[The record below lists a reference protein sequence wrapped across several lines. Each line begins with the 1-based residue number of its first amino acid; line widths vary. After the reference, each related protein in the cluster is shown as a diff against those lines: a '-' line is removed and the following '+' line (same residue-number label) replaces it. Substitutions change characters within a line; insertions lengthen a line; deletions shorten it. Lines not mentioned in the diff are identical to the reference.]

1 MKICQ
6 DCGKPIPEDIGGKI
20 AMKRFCPD
28 CVRAHKKAAA
38 QRRRERQMA
47 LDDAEPFRK
56 PVKSIAEVQR
66 EARAAAG
73 LGDDG
78 TETLRCLPEG
88 RTERTKRKI
97 PRRA

>member
-38 QRRRERQMA
+38 QRRREKLMA
-47 LDDAEPFRK
+47 MDELDEFRK
-56 PVKSIAEVQR
+56 PPAKSIAEIQR
-66 EARAAAG
+66 EARAAGMSYGNYVAKMRG
-73 LGDDG
+73 
-78 TETLRCLPEG
+78 
-88 RTERTKRKI
+88 
-97 PRRA
+97 